1 MAAKKAPHRTPH
13 PLPTAEGLSKP
24 PRWPSQALCSR
35 IAALFP
41 PSPVTQDLHKTAS
54 EPGHWFLEFQSPQP
68 SQMLCPR
75 QARRQTALP
84 SGPQTAGGKGTKSLG
99 QWGATWP
106 DLPWG
111 LCPSCS
117 LPRGSPQEGDV
128 WLFSPRPLLC
138 PALYNCFSAYICLMP
153 PCPVLPMSHNDA
165 NGQKR
170 TAALLKQDSA
180 PQLLPSRQPDLL
192 PLVLL
197 GILGH
202 ACCNFSRFLRALWF
216 CLHQFQTQNC
226 WFLVHG
232 RPSCCLPHCQVSSLC
247 TSSRTL
253 EFVQAENST
262 FGQGAG

>member
-117 LPRGSPQEGDV
+117 LPRGSPQEG
-128 WLFSPRPLLC
+128 
-138 PALYNCFSAYICLMP
+138 ACL
-153 PCPVLPMSHNDA
+153 
-165 NGQKR
+165 
-170 TAALLKQDSA
+170 ALLPQATPVPCSV
-180 PQLLPSRQPDLL
+180 QLLQRLHLLNAPLPSAAYVP
-192 PLVLL
+192 
-197 GILGH
+197 
-202 ACCNFSRFLRALWF
+202 
-216 CLHQFQTQNC
+216 
-226 WFLVHG
+226 
-232 RPSCCLPHCQVSSLC
+232 
-247 TSSRTL
+247 
-253 EFVQAENST
+253 
-262 FGQGAG
+262 